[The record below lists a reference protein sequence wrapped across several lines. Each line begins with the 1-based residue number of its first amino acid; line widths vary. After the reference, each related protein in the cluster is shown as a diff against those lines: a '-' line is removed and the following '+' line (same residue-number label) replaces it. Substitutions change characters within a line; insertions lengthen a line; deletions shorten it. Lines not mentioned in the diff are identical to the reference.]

1 MAMVR
6 VASRFFMQFGHSY
19 WLSPSRLSGERYALT
34 HCLTSTSLPPAD
46 VFFSAI
52 LVCLLPP
59 FVIPSDN
66 LASVQE
72 SATIGIESSIK
83 SSLRFDSHLQL
94 QHLVTYSAVPPNTE
108 GSKFPR
114 PPPKF
119 DPRSDSADRLKDSAI
134 LSKSNRAN
142 FAYSNNSAQHV
153 V

>member
-6 VASRFFMQFGHSY
+6 VASRFFLQFGHSY

-46 VFFSAI
+46 VFFSAT

-59 FVIPSDN
+59 FVIPSDDS
-66 LASVQE
+66 ASVQE

-83 SSLRFDSHLQL
+83 SSLRIDSHLQL

-114 PPPKF
+114 PPPLCRSEF
-119 DPRSDSADRLKDSAI
+119 DPSSDSADRLKDSAI

-142 FAYSNNSAQHV
+142 FA
-153 V
+153 